1 MLTENT
7 QSVVA
12 PALRPH
18 LYFGAFVAVSAL
30 LFLRVIS
37 GLVAYSLHHE
47 SSSHLI
53 LIPFVSAYLLY
64 TERARIFR
72 TTRYSTVPG
81 LALVLVG
88 IALYWFAAKG
98 YLPLEGNEWLS
109 TAALSIVLIWMGGF
123 LACYGSVATRAAAF
137 PLLFLLFM
145 VPLPD
150 PVLERTILVLQ
161 QQSTNIATLLFK
173 AVGVPVF
180 REGFVLTV
188 PGQSIEV
195 AKECSG
201 IRSSMA
207 LFITCLI
214 AGHLFLRTK
223 WRIALFALIS
233 LPVAIIKNGIRIV
246 TLTLLSVHV
255 DPSFLTGNLHHEGG
269 FVFFLLALALLA
281 PVFHVLEKSERR
293 RELRNPDVQTKLQKE
308 PAKS

>member
-7 QSVVA
+7 QPVA
-12 PALRPH
+12 VPALQPH
-18 LYFGAFVAVSAL
+18 LFFAASVAVSGV
-30 LFLRVIS
+30 LFFRAIND
-37 GLVAYSLHHE
+37 LVAYSLHHE
-47 SSSHLI
+47 SSSHIL

-64 TERARIFR
+64 AERARIFR
-72 TTRYSTVPG
+72 TTSFSVVRGLVLG
-81 LALVLVG
+81 LAG

-98 YLPLEGNEWLS
+98 YVPLEGNEWLS
-109 TAALSIVLIWMGGF
+109 TAALSIVLIWMGAF
-123 LACYGSVATRAAAF
+123 LACYGPVAMRAAAF

-150 PVLERTILVLQ
+150 AVLERIIHLLQ
-161 QQSTNIATLLFK
+161 EQSTNIASFLFK

-207 LFITCLI
+207 LFITCLL

-246 TLTLLSVHV
+246 ALTLLSIYVN
-255 DPSFLTGNLHHEGG
+255 PSFLTGNLHHDGG

-281 PVFHVLEKSERR
+281 PIFLILEKSERR
-293 RELRNPDVQTKLQKE
+293 HELKSPVVQTKLQKE
-308 PAKS
+308 LAKN